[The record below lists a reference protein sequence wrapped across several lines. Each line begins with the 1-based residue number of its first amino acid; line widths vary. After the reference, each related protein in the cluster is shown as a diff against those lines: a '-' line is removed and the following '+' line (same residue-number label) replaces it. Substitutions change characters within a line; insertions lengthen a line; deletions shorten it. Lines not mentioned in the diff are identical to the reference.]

1 MQFDAAPLP
10 AMIRSDIQSSPVIVR
25 GNARSVGAGL
35 KLQAKLREHEVKK
48 VVGQPAF
55 TLKGSA

>member
-10 AMIRSDIQSSPVIVR
+10 AMIRSGVQSSPLIVR
-25 GNARSVGAGL
+25 GHATPVGTGL

>member
-10 AMIRSDIQSSPVIVR
+10 AMIRSDVQSSPPIVR
-25 GNARSVGAGL
+25 GHATPAGARL
-35 KLQAKLREHEVKK
+35 KLQAKLRELEIKK
-48 VVGQPAF
+48 VVGQPAL